1 MTFKNE
7 KQLKDFLLKKCKTA
21 LAVTQEKAYQIIDMH
36 VQRFYADYDPEM
48 YQRTY
53 QLMHSLVK
61 SDIRSTGNGYEAD
74 VYFDLGSIGY
84 DTGRKPSGEQV
95 MDAAAYGGH
104 GASGLKVVYGSGANT
119 WVSPKDVLDLE
130 AINILVQELRIA
142 GIPIK

>member
-7 KQLKDFLLKKCKTA
+7 KQLKEFLLKKCKVA
-21 LAVTQEKAYQIIDMH
+21 LAVTQEKAYKIIDMH
-36 VQRFYADYDPEM
+36 VQRFYADYSPED

-53 QLMHSLVK
+53 QLMRSLVK
-61 SDIRSTGNGYEAD
+61 SDIRSTGSGYEAE
-74 VYFDLGSIGY
+74 VYFDLDYIYNTGS
-84 DTGRKPSGEQV
+84 KPSGEQV
-95 MDAAAYGGH
+95 MDAAATGGH
-104 GASGLKVVYGSGANT
+104 GASGMRIIYSGGANT

>member
-21 LAVTQEKAYQIIDMH
+21 LAVTQEKAYKIIDMH
-36 VQRFYADYDPEM
+36 VQRFYADYSPED

-53 QLMHSLVK
+53 QLMRSLVK
-61 SDIRSTGNGYEAD
+61 SNIRSTGSGYEAE
-74 VYFDLGSIGY
+74 VYFDLGSIEY
-84 DTGRKPSGEQV
+84 NTGSHPSGEQV
-95 MDAAAYGGH
+95 MSVAAIGGH
-104 GASGLKVVYGSGANT
+104 GADGLRVVYFGGADAWHT
-119 WVSPKDVLDLE
+119 PLAVLDLE